1 MKKICTFILLAFF
14 TVSVH
19 SVEDIERLMVEKA
32 ESAQEKKAIY
42 SYLMKES
49 AERKKMANRL
59 REMAKTKKGGKAQS
73 QIKHAQEMKEEADS
87 LDAIAKD
94 YEELAQKVKQ

>member
-1 MKKICTFILLAFF
+1 
-14 TVSVH
+14 
-19 SVEDIERLMVEKA
+19 
-32 ESAQEKKAIY
+32 
-42 SYLMKES
+42 
-49 AERKKMANRL
+49 MANRL
-59 REMAKTKKGGKAQS
+59 REIAKTKKGGKAQS